1 VREHPLVVW
10 GPELSPYLL
19 KLEAMLVHAGLPFR
33 RLPRDGG
40 RITNLRTSRRIARA
54 TAAGTALRPPAGD
67 PLDEYPLVPFLVDG
81 RDVLYDS
88 SALAPWID
96 ARSHA
101 APLVPED
108 RALRWIAR
116 FLDEAFDELGLYMAH
131 HNRWKLAAGNNLRP
145 GVRLARE
152 YGRLLPPLVGPL
164 FARWF
169 ERRQVRRL
177 PYLFSVAPA
186 GHRVAGVAPAMT
198 PPSIDG
204 FPPTHDL
211 LEECW
216 QRTLSAMEQILRR
229 QRYLFG
235 GHFTVADASAY
246 GQLSMNLTDGLAA
259 RRLRDLAPR
268 TFGWLVSIKTGDH
281 ARSAGELS
289 VSAPLAPLLE
299 LFSETFAPLMRSN
312 EAAWER
318 FRDQGA
324 TVFNEK
330 AFDARECLYD
340 GEMLGRPFRSVVKT
354 FQVRVWRDLRDEW
367 NALGPG
373 ERAEVAG
380 AFGGLDPAPMFA
392 QPEPARAT
400 ADPSQPPAASPA
412 ASGVAR

>member
-40 RITNLRTSRRIARA
+40 RIRNLRTSRQIARA
-54 TAAGTALRPPAGD
+54 TAARAALRPTAAGVPAVD

-81 RDVLYDS
+81 RAVLYDS

-96 ARSHA
+96 ARSDA

-108 RALRWIAR
+108 PALRWIAR
-116 FLDEAFDELGLYMAH
+116 FLDEAFDELGLYMVH

-152 YGRLLPPLVGPL
+152 YARLLPPLAGPF
-164 FARWF
+164 FAGWF

-186 GHRVAGVAPAMT
+186 GYRVAGLATAMT
-198 PPSIDG
+198 PPSLDG

-216 QRTLSAMEQILRR
+216 RRTLSAMEQILRR

-281 ARSAGELS
+281 ARSTGELS
-289 VSAPLAPLLE
+289 IPASLAPLLE
-299 LFSETFAPLMRSN
+299 LFAGTFAPLMRAN

-318 FRDQGA
+318 FRAQGA

-340 GEMLGRPFRSVVKT
+340 AEMLGRPFRSVVKT
-354 FQVRVWRDLRDEW
+354 FQVRVWRDLREEW
-367 NALGPG
+367 NALDPG
-373 ERAEVAG
+373 ARAEVAR
-380 AFGGLDPAPMFA
+380 AFGGVDPAPMFA
-392 QPEPARAT
+392 GSGPAGGASIART
-400 ADPSQPPAASPA
+400 EAA
-412 ASGVAR
+412 R